1 MSGYGTPNLITSYG
15 KILCIIYTVIGLIL
29 ALLFQQILHCR
40 LVPTLYAIIFRFATN
55 RQMIY
60 YTKKHR
66 SYFVSFLIVIFSII
80 FVFIIIPMLIIHYMY
95 VPQWSII
102 DLTYFT
108 VTTNHLIGFGD
119 LMPCSDLYGQ
129 SRSKCATIMTGR
141 FNISLVFFS
150 ILS

>member
-40 LVPTLYAIIFRFATN
+40 LIPTLYAIIFQFATN